1 MLLVMPGC
9 SGAGGTREVSGQEL
23 PAPCPLQEEQ
33 TSCPDTHQ
41 TGLGSLGRLPG
52 DKGQPAARNRILC
65 VLWENVRIENSEF
78 SPSALS
84 QEPALSALWG
94 LGGPRDLRIGCP

>member
-1 MLLVMPGC
+1 MLGVGR
-9 SGAGGTREVSGQEL
+9 AWEVSGQEL

-41 TGLGSLGRLPG
+41 AGLGSLGWLPG

-65 VLWENVRIENSEF
+65 VLWENVGIEV
-78 SPSALS
+78 SAPPGQRLK
-84 QEPALSALWG
+84 EAAWNWMFIPTRCLCNTRL
-94 LGGPRDLRIGCP
+94 PRAPGD